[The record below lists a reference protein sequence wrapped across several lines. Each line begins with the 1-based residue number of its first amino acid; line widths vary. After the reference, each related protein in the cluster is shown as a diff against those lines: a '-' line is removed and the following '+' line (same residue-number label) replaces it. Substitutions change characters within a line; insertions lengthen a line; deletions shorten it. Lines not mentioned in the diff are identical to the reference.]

1 VVGKIKISSN
11 GDIYFAD
18 IIALYGDEIRR
29 GEYFYDVGIAECYD
43 LDENS
48 KIDYIEI
55 DYIEIESDDAVEY
68 SISAEIS
75 DKYMDRGSNCL
86 VIEFN

>member
-1 VVGKIKISSN
+1 MVGKLKISSN

-29 GEYFYDVGIAECYD
+29 GEYFYDIGIAECYD

-48 KIDYIEI
+48 VIDYIEVEN
-55 DYIEIESDDAVEY
+55 IEIDFNDAVEY
-68 SISAEIS
+68 SIDVEVS

-86 VIEFN
+86 VIEFK